1 MKTTFA
7 MRTAVAVF
15 FMVIGIQTAYGGS
28 SVPPEKR
35 AEFRQLV
42 AQRDRLHDALW
53 KLDGKA
59 AEAIKNEEKPVKL
72 HAEQISTQDELDLVQ
87 LQLET
92 LAMRWDL
99 AIPLPPSDDDQNDG
113 KDTSDGSDDVSAE
126 FERGRQRAL
135 GLIGTQVFQMLASLD
150 FEEFLSRTDGE

>member
-7 MRTAVAVF
+7 MRAVV
-15 FMVIGIQTAYGGS
+15 MVLFAAIGAQTAYGGS
-28 SVPPEKR
+28 SVPPENR
-35 AEFRQLV
+35 AEFRKLV
-42 AQRDRLHDALW
+42 DQRDRLHDTLW

-59 AEAIKNEEKPVKL
+59 AEAIKNEERPVKL
-72 HAEQISTQDELDLVQ
+72 HAEQISTQDELDLVR

-99 AIPLPPSDDDQNDG
+99 AIPSPPSDDEQSEG
-113 KDTSDGSDDVSAE
+113 KDTSDGSNDVSAE

-135 GLIGTQVFQMLASLD
+135 RRIDAQVLQMLAAID